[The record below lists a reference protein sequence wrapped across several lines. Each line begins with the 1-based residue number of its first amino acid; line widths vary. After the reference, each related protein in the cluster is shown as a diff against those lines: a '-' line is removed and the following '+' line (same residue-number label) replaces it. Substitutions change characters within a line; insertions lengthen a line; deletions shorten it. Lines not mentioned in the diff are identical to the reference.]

1 MKKGKIQ
8 PDPTL
13 RDTETIPLKEDV
25 QTYFEREVCPSS
37 PMHGSTTPERKTGY
51 EIPFTRHFYRYEP
64 PRPSDTILSE
74 IIAIEKELDTAIRE
88 LFHE

>member
-1 MKKGKIQ
+1 M
-8 PDPTL
+8 DFYHART
-13 RDTETIPLKEDV
+13 
-25 QTYFEREVCPSS
+25 
-37 PMHGSTTPERKTGY
+37 KTGY
-51 EIPFTRHFYRYEP
+51 EIPFTRHFYRYQP